1 MPECKKAVV
10 DIVIK
15 GKKIT
20 IYSNFRFDRRSFCF
34 ASQSMGVEA
43 SYGYGSYALKVKVA
57 RMFDPVKVAAN
68 LLLEILGVLG
78 SREVET
84 VESSTNIKVLIRAN
98 LLLQEAVVKSMNE
111 ASEEEKKGLKDYLEK
126 LEDELDDLEEE
137 IAGLDDEI

>member
-1 MPECKKAVV
+1 MSDDKKAIV

-20 IYSNFRFDRRSFCF
+20 IHSNFRFNRESFCF
-34 ASQSMGVEA
+34 ASQSMGVET
-43 SYGYGSYALKVKVA
+43 SCGYGSYALNVRAA

-84 VESSTNIKVLIRAN
+84 VESSTNIKVLIQAN
-98 LLLQEAVVKSMNE
+98 LLLQGSVIESMNK
-111 ASEEEKKGLKDYLEK
+111 EEDDETKAGLQRYLEK
-126 LEDELDDLEEE
+126 LENELNDLEDELDEV
-137 IAGLDDEI
+137 

>member
-1 MPECKKAVV
+1 MSDDKKAIV

-20 IYSNFRFDRRSFCF
+20 IHSNFRFNRGSFCF
-34 ASQSMGVEA
+34 VSQSMGVET
-43 SYGYGSYALKVKVA
+43 SCGYGSYALNVRAA

-84 VESSTNIKVLIRAN
+84 VESSTNIKVLIQAN
-98 LLLQEAVVKSMNE
+98 LLLQGAVIESMNK
-111 ASEEEKKGLKDYLEK
+111 EEDDETRVGLQRYLEK
-126 LEDELDDLEEE
+126 LENELNDLEDELDEV
-137 IAGLDDEI
+137 

>member
-1 MPECKKAVV
+1 MSDDKKAIV

-20 IYSNFRFDRRSFCF
+20 IHSNFRFYEKSFCF

-43 SYGYGSYALKVKVA
+43 SSGYGSYALNVRAA

-84 VESSTNIKVLIRAN
+84 VESSTNIKVLIEAN
-98 LLLQEAVVKSMNE
+98 LFLQESVIESMNK
-111 ASEEEKKGLKDYLEK
+111 EEDDEIKAGLQIYLEK
-126 LEDELDDLEEE
+126 LENELNDLEEE
-137 IAGLDDEI
+137 LDDEI